1 MITTSGASRRQ
12 KAWPLLLL
20 EPRTS
25 SSLAGTVGAE
35 GENML
40 NLRLVQSFSRLPQPI
55 LTVYLNASPA
65 GRARRILVPPYLIWL
80 KTRAKRLAEGLAG
93 PERDLFQKQMN
104 RAEKF
109 LSQHVPRQRG
119 LLIFAG
125 PKTWELVPLP
135 LEVKNEL
142 HWGKP
147 ALAQLFWTLSE
158 RKPYGAVV
166 VDRSGV
172 RFFRYWLGEMTELEQ
187 KKFRIDISQWRKK
200 ELGHFARLGIKK
212 TRGSQRDVFDHRMEA
227 QYRRICRETARTAK
241 DLVAKQ
247 RLAAIFLVGPDRLI
261 QFIQEGIPQDL
272 RRDTVLVD
280 QSPVKASLL
289 DLQRRLETGITEW
302 KAKHNTE
309 LVAFLSGN
317 DPGAVIGLDET
328 LARLQR
334 KEMRA
339 LVVAEDLE
347 ASLHRC
353 VKCGWTDRSA
363 DPVCSRC
370 GGKRE
375 AETLREILPELA
387 GIYEVDVE
395 VVGGRGA
402 ERLKKAGGLA
412 GWLRRSEAA
421 RFKEAAASTR

>member
-1 MITTSGASRRQ
+1 
-12 KAWPLLLL
+12 
-20 EPRTS
+20 
-25 SSLAGTVGAE
+25 
-35 GENML
+35 ML
-40 NLRLVQSFSRLPQPI
+40 NLKLVQSFSRLPQPI
-55 LTVYLNASPA
+55 LTAYLNANPA
-65 GRARRILVPPYLIWL
+65 ARARRNLVPPYMIWL
-80 KTRAKRLAEGLAG
+80 KTRAKRLAEGLAA
-93 PERDLFQKQMN
+93 PERDLLQEQAN

-147 ALAQLFWTLSE
+147 ALAQLFWILSE

-166 VDRSGV
+166 IDRSGV
-172 RFFRYWLGEMTELEQ
+172 RFFRYWLGEMTELEK

-200 ELGHFARLGIKK
+200 DLGHFARLGIKK
-212 TRGSQRDVFDHRMEA
+212 TRGSQRDTFEHRMDA
-227 QYRRICRETARTAK
+227 QYQHICHQIAGDVK
-241 DLVAKQ
+241 DLITRQ
-247 RLAAIFLVGPDRLI
+247 RLAAIFLVGPDRLT
-261 QFIQEGIPQDL
+261 QLIQERVPQDL
-272 RRDTVLVD
+272 RRKTVLVD
-280 QSPVKASLL
+280 ESPVKASLL

-302 KAKHNTE
+302 KAKHNAE

-334 KEMRA
+334 KEIRA
-339 LVVAEDLE
+339 LVVAQDLE

-353 VKCGWTDRSA
+353 AKCGWTDRSA

-370 GGKRE
+370 GGKRK

-387 GIYEVDVE
+387 GIYKVDVE

-402 ERLKKAGGLA
+402 ERLNKAGGLA

-421 RFKEAAASTR
+421 RFKEAAASKA